1 MAVAVPNQNV
11 GGHIVGAS
19 AVVDRRCADPRGG
32 GDLAELGQIDHR
44 CEAALSRN
52 RRDKV
57 ADLNGIAASL
67 FNRLPSAEIDR
78 DKLVVDRSAGDIR
91 TVRSALGL
99 YHAAI
104 KRRTAARAA
113 QRDQVDLAAAVRA
126 GVNDLA
132 LRNDDLCK
140 LGEALELAVHIN
152 QRIIREL
159 SAAERSLADIQVAA
173 RTAGFGR
180 QADLLI
186 FGSGDTDKLAAVFG
200 IGPGDLDDAA
210 AAEHLELAV
219 GIHNSDRIRAG
230 RAITVHGAGHAAVAC
245 EQKRHGLAGLEFAQA
260 LLRRG
265 QDSELRSIQHRDA
278 ARRAGRGIAGL
289 IIHCHARIAGIKRVR
304 RGVIGNNI
312 ISAQGGNGAE
322 HAVAVNGE
330 VRSAARQST
339 DTARGL
345 IRRKNNRRIAHRRT
359 CRAAYHGNKGQHLAV
374 RVEQQVSLE
383 SVEHRGGAWAHKV
396 IAVLL
401 PAGDPRG
408 IAVEGYQRYALARD
422 TVCRVVDPCCCG
434 CLTVLIG
441 AAARRLRAEHI
452 DEQLRR
458 LRAGNSCA
466 ACKLHARAHAGGL
479 GKVNVALRP
488 NAARGRVRIRA
499 EQAHENGHS
508 LAVADGA
515 IRLEGAVRQACQQLF
530 TAHGIVDIAGGPVAR
545 AHIGEDR
552 HRFIAQHIAA
562 AHQCDQ
568 HLAKF
573 RAGELRIGI
582 ELPDAVALDHAEQ
595 PQHLHVLRRL
605 FVRHIGEAACRRG
618 GKHHRRERQH
628 KSEQRGK
635 YSLFHSFSPLIPPAA
650 LPRAGASMP

>member
-1 MAVAVPNQNV
+1 MCDRR
-11 GGHIVGAS
+11 GS
-19 AVVDRRCADPRGG
+19 VVD
-32 GDLAELGQIDHR
+32 
-44 CEAALSRN
+44 
-52 RRDKV
+52 
-57 ADLNGIAASL
+57 LNAS
-67 FNRLPSAEIDR
+67 
-78 DKLVVDRSAGDIR
+78 G
-91 TVRSALGL
+91 LGL
-99 YHAAI
+99 LILDDVLHAAI
-104 KRRTAARAA
+104 LLRAVDIRAA
-113 QRDQVDLAAAVRA
+113 QRDQVDLTAAVRA

-180 QADLLI
+180 QADRLI
-186 FGSGDTDKLAAVFG
+186 LGGRDADKLATIFG
-200 IGPGDLDDAA
+200 VGAFNGDHRA

-230 RAITVHGAGHAAVAC
+230 RVLTVHGAGHAAVAC

-260 LLRRG
+260 LLCRG
-265 QDSELRSIQHRDA
+265 QDGELRSTQHRDA

-359 CRAAYHGNKGQHLAV
+359 CRAAYHGNKGQDLAV
-374 RVEQQVSLE
+374 RIEQQIALE

-508 LAVADGA
+508 LTVADGA
-515 IRLEGAVRQACQQLF
+515 IRLEGAVRHTRQQLLA
-530 TAHGIVDIAGGPVAR
+530 AHGIVDIARCPVACT
-545 AHIGEDR
+545 HIGEDR

-618 GKHHRRERQH
+618 GDRRCRECQH
-628 KSEQRGK
+628 KREQCGK

>member
-1 MAVAVPNQNV
+1 M
-11 GGHIVGAS
+11 
-19 AVVDRRCADPRGG
+19 
-32 GDLAELGQIDHR
+32 
-44 CEAALSRN
+44 
-52 RRDKV
+52 
-57 ADLNGIAASL
+57 
-67 FNRLPSAEIDR
+67 
-78 DKLVVDRSAGDIR
+78 
-91 TVRSALGL
+91 
-99 YHAAI
+99 
-104 KRRTAARAA
+104 
-113 QRDQVDLAAAVRA
+113 
-126 GVNDLA
+126 
-132 LRNDDLCK
+132 
-140 LGEALELAVHIN
+140 
-152 QRIIREL
+152 
-159 SAAERSLADIQVAA
+159 
-173 RTAGFGR
+173 
-180 QADLLI
+180 
-186 FGSGDTDKLAAVFG
+186 
-200 IGPGDLDDAA
+200 
-210 AAEHLELAV
+210 ELAV

-230 RAITVHGAGHAAVAC
+230 RVLTVHGAGHAAVAC

-260 LLRRG
+260 LLCRG

-330 VRSAARQST
+330 VRSAARQGA
-339 DTARGL
+339 DAARGI

-515 IRLEGAVRQACQQLF
+515 IRLEGAVRHTRQQLLA
-530 TAHGIVDIAGGPVAR
+530 AHGIIDIARCPVTR
-545 AHIGEDR
+545 AHIGENR
-552 HRFIAQHIAA
+552 HRFVAQHIAA

-628 KSEQRGK
+628 KREQRGK

>member
-1 MAVAVPNQNV
+1 MCDRR
-11 GGHIVGAS
+11 GS
-19 AVVDRRCADPRGG
+19 VVD
-32 GDLAELGQIDHR
+32 
-44 CEAALSRN
+44 
-52 RRDKV
+52 
-57 ADLNGIAASL
+57 LNAS
-67 FNRLPSAEIDR
+67 
-78 DKLVVDRSAGDIR
+78 G
-91 TVRSALGL
+91 LGL
-99 YHAAI
+99 LILDDVLHAAI
-104 KRRTAARAA
+104 LLRAVDIRAA
-113 QRDQVDLAAAVRA
+113 QRDQVDLTAAVRA

-152 QRIIREL
+152 QHVVRQL
-159 SAAERSLADIQVAA
+159 LPAECSLTDIQISARAA
-173 RTAGFGR
+173 GSGR
-180 QADLLI
+180 QADRLI
-186 FGSGDTDKLAAVFG
+186 LGGRDADKLATIFG
-200 IGPGDLDDAA
+200 VGAFNGDHRA
-210 AAEHLELAV
+210 AAEHLEHALRVHDA
-219 GIHNSDRIRAG
+219 DRIRAG
-230 RAITVHGAGHAAVAC
+230 GALTVHGAGHAAVAC

-260 LLRRG
+260 LLCRG

-345 IRRKNNRRIAHRRT
+345 IRRENDRRIAHRRT
-359 CRAAYHGNKGQHLAV
+359 CRAAYHGNKGQDLAV
-374 RVEQQVSLE
+374 RIEQQIALE

-508 LAVADGA
+508 LTVADGA
-515 IRLEGAVRQACQQLF
+515 IRLEGAVRHTRQQLLA
-530 TAHGIVDIAGGPVAR
+530 AHGIVDIARCPVAR

-650 LPRAGASMP
+650 LPRAGAWMP